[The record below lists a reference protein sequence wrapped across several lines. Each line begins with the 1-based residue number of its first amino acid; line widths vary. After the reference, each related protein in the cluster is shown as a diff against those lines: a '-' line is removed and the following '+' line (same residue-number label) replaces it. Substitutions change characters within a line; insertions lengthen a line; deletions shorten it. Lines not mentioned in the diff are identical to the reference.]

1 MNNIENDSTFFI
13 SIERRKMN
21 QDSNIKIKE
30 SKYFVKSI
38 KITKSNNSN
47 INKKIKSNNK
57 ISNELSNSNKLFIN
71 IPNLKTN
78 NNILSNKNKKLG
90 NKKNESNL
98 LLSSKKKLDEDLDL
112 DINDTDEYNDNN
124 FQINIKYPKLPAY
137 NMSYFENNMQKEFDN
152 NNNSLIRKS
161 NNFHK
166 KYSDKKSKS
175 CSFEN
180 KDLFKWNLN
189 QKIAALNS
197 KIDML
202 KNLLRRRYRDILE
215 LQIFFEKNNSH
226 RKIKKYVLQS
236 DILGA
241 ELKKQIFKLKMEKLK
256 CEEKYI
262 SKKKFD
268 EKINK
273 ENMEHSNLKAKII
286 EKILEYKIF
295 IMENKVQK
303 ELITNNDELTIINDS
318 NIFDNYINTIEDRI
332 EKENN
337 LIGLKNINTKNIS
350 LNNVSD
356 GEDSFRLN
364 FTDLNNFKNTNNY
377 FQSKFL
383 VKAKINN
390 KNNTKGIYG
399 SNSKFN
405 ILINCN
411 KIK

>member
-124 FQINIKYPKLPAY
+124 FQINIKHPKLPAY
-137 NMSYFENNMQKEFDN
+137 NMNYFENNMQKEFDN
-152 NNNSLIRKS
+152 NNNSLILKS

-226 RKIKKYVLQS
+226 RKIKKYILQS

-356 GEDSFRLN
+356 GEDSVRLN
-364 FTDLNNFKNTNNY
+364 FTDLNKFKNTNNY

>member
-124 FQINIKYPKLPAY
+124 FQINIKHPKLPAY
-137 NMSYFENNMQKEFDN
+137 NMNYFENNMQKEFDN
-152 NNNSLIRKS
+152 NNNSLILKS

-226 RKIKKYVLQS
+226 RKIKKYILQS

>member
-13 SIERRKMN
+13 SIERRKLN

-124 FQINIKYPKLPAY
+124 FQINIKHPKLPAY

-152 NNNSLIRKS
+152 NNNSLILKS

-202 KNLLRRRYRDILE
+202 KNLLRRRYREILE

-226 RKIKKYVLQS
+226 RKIKKYILQS

-356 GEDSFRLN
+356 GEDSVRLN